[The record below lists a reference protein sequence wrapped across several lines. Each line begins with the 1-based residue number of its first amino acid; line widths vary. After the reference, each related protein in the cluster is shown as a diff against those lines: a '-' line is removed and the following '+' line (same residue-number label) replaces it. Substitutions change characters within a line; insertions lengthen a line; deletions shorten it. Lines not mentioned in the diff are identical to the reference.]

1 MREEERKRVER
12 KAERMQAARDRPQRF
27 WSGLSTVGSV
37 GWMVV
42 LPTAGGALVGHLID
56 RRLDSGV
63 TCGLAGLV
71 IIARRAFSPDGGF
84 NRQSPESSLR

>member
-1 MREEERKRVER
+1 MER

-63 TCGLAGLV
+63 TYGLAGLV
-71 IIARRAFSPDGGF
+71 FGLAVGGYTAW
-84 NRQSPESSLR
+84 RYLLRGLK